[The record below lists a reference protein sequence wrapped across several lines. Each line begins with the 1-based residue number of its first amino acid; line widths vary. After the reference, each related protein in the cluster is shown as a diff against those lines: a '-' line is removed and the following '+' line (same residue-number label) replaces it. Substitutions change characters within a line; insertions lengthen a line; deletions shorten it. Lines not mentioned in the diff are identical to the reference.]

1 MSVSSKNRS
10 DAGERMKPQV
20 LEIPNE
26 VMIPAIKAFI
36 DEGRTTTFIVRG
48 YSMRLF
54 LEHERD
60 KVILQHV
67 QEPVKKGDVVLAE
80 IAPKRY
86 VLHRIVRCEGGN
98 LTLRG
103 DGNMCGVEHCK
114 ESDVIGIA
122 IGFYRKGRTKPD
134 MVSGLKWRMYS
145 AIWLALTPF
154 RRYILAFYRRI
165 WLRIF

>member
-1 MSVSSKNRS
+1 MMSQPR
-10 DAGERMKPQV
+10 V

-26 VMIPAIKAFI
+26 VMIPAIKEFI
-36 DEGRTTTFIVRG
+36 DEGRTATFTVRG

-60 KVILQHV
+60 KVILKRP
-67 QEPVKKGDVVLAE
+67 QEPIKKGDVVLAE
-80 IAPKRY
+80 IAPKVY
-86 VLHRIVRCEGGN
+86 VLHRVVVCDGGN

-103 DGNMCGVEHCK
+103 DGNVCGVEHCR

-122 IGFYRKGRTKPD
+122 IGFYRKGRSVPD
-134 MVSGLKWRMYS
+134 MVSGRKWRIYS
-145 AIWLALTPF
+145 KVWLFLTPL

-165 WLRIF
+165 WLKVFPVKDTKGCSIN